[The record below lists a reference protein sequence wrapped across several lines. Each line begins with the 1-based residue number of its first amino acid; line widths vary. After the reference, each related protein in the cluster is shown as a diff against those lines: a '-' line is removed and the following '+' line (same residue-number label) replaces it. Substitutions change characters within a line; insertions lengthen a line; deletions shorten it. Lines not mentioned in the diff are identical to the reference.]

1 MQSLTIEQYVSRQ
14 PAYAWR
20 RFLLRGLIRT
30 VGYTFLAKVSST
42 GKQYIPKHGGCIL
55 MMSHISAI
63 DPVVCMGEVT
73 NRYVIPMTKIENTE
87 SPILRFFVWWWGS
100 YTINRDTVDRRALE
114 TSIALLKAGNMILIA
129 PEGTRHPE
137 GMGEPKDGMAFIATK
152 ADAII
157 LPAAIADTNTFRTRW
172 KNRKRALAHI
182 SFGRPFR
189 FKTDGRSHIPRDELR
204 LMTQEAM
211 YQLAIAQSRPEL
223 RGLYSDIDRAT
234 TTTLQFLGDDEL

>member
-1 MQSLTIEQYVSRQ
+1 MRSLTIEQYVSRQ
-14 PAYAWR
+14 SAYAWR

-30 VGYTFLAKVSST
+30 VGYTFLARVSST
-42 GKQYIPKHGGCIL
+42 NKHYIPKQGGCIV

-63 DPVVCMGEVT
+63 DPVVCMGEIT

-100 YTINRDTVDRRALE
+100 YTINRDTIDRRALQ
-114 TSIALLKAGNMILIA
+114 TSIALLKAGHMILIA

-137 GMGEPKDGMAFIATK
+137 GLGEAKDGMAFVATK

-157 LPAAIADTNTFRTRW
+157 LPAAISETNTFRARW
-172 KNRKRALAHI
+172 KERKRALAHVT
-182 SFGRPFR
+182 FGRPFK
-189 FKTDGRSHIPRDELR
+189 FKTDGRTHIPRDELR

-211 YQLAIAQSRPEL
+211 YQLAITQPRPEL
-223 RGLYSDIDRAT
+223 RGIYSDIDRAT
-234 TTTLQFLGDDEL
+234 TTTLQFLGDNDK